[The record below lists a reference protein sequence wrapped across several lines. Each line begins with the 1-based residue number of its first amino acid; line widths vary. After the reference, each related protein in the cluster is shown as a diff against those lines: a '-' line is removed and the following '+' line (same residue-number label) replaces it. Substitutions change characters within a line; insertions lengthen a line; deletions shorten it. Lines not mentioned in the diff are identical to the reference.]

1 MVIRIETPSTNRCNH
16 GYIEYEMTHIS
27 LDIVQQQTKR
37 KSSYNLT
44 RDGEIITYSLKDR
57 SQQLKSFTDNN
68 VRKSSQKTT
77 LKRDLL
83 TEAV

>member
-1 MVIRIETPSTNRCNH
+1 
-16 GYIEYEMTHIS
+16 MTHIS

-37 KSSYNLT
+37 KTSYNLT
-44 RDGEIITYSLKDR
+44 RDGEIITYSLNDR

-68 VRKSSQKTT
+68 VRKISQKTT